1 MSEDCQK
8 CGTAMWDL
16 DEDGNCP
23 ACSDIVGYCLI
34 CHGTGI
40 SSYTNHGQG
49 EDNVEAIK
57 CENCEG
63 FGYCY

>member
-23 ACSDIVGYCLI
+23 GGGSDDTWYCWEE
-34 CHGTGI
+34 
-40 SSYTNHGQG
+40 Q
-49 EDNVEAIK
+49 DFM
-57 CENCEG
+57 ENRCFYENDLEHLLELPTKEKM
-63 FGYCY
+63 